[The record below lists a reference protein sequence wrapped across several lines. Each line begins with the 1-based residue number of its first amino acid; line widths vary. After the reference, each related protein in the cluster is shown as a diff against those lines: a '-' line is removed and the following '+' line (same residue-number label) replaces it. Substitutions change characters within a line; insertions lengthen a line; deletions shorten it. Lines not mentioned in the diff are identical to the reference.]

1 MPSLNWI
8 GKKDI
13 KNHHN
18 NIEYRVLDCKES
30 FGDPE
35 NGNLIVKGDN
45 LLGLKALLPYYAGKI
60 KMIYIDP
67 PYNTG
72 NTSWVYND
80 SVDSPTIKKWLEK
93 TVDINDLSR
102 SDKWLCMLYPRMKL
116 LEQFLSEDG
125 VIFVSIDDAEVS
137 RLRMLMDSVFGK
149 NNFMANFI
157 WNSKQGKLGTTDS
170 VAVGHEYI
178 VSYAKNSSVFE
189 FMKIVTVNEKTK
201 NERLRQWGQG
211 DKREDRATMFYP
223 ILRDLETSQIST
235 IPEEE
240 YDLIL
245 IDKANKI
252 FDENYMQELKEK
264 YEALG
269 YEVIYPIKDNG
280 GYGRWRVGLST
291 AKDLADQNLL
301 FADTSNKGNR
311 EVYRI
316 KQAGKIS
323 ETAIDSVLPA
333 FTGKTANG
341 TSLLKQIF
349 ENTEVFDYPK
359 PITLIQ
365 YLMKIAQVSKEDYIL
380 DSFAGSG
387 TTGHAVIDQ
396 NAKDNGNRKFILV
409 EMEDYAETVTKERV
423 KRVIEG
429 YKFSGKLKTPL
440 IEPVKLTAAK
450 LLNEKFMGKLMGEI
464 NQFIKQTEAEGHKV
478 DKKLKD
484 NVLSLESVKEIT
496 EKVEG
501 LGGGF
506 QYCELSEPLLD
517 ELGLLSEHVTYEM
530 LSKHIYFTEFGTAL
544 NIDSISEEN
553 DFVGT
558 FEDTELYIFM
568 DKDFDLEQFERIT
581 NSEAEE
587 YIIYVDTWSISE
599 DLLKEHNITIKRIPS
614 EIKGA

>member
-18 NIEYRVLDCKES
+18 NIEYRVLDCKEN

-80 SVDSPTIKKWLEK
+80 SVDSETIKKWLEK
-93 TVDINDLSR
+93 TVDTNDLSR

-137 RLRMLMDSVFGK
+137 RLRMIMDSVFGK

-223 ILRDLETSQIST
+223 ILRNLETSEIST

-245 IDKANKI
+245 IDNINKI
-252 FDENYMQELKEK
+252 FDEDYIQELKEK
-264 YEALG
+264 YESLG

-280 GYGRWRVGLST
+280 TYGRWRVGLTT

-316 KQAGKIS
+316 KQAGKLS

-341 TSLLKQIF
+341 TSMLKQIF
-349 ENTEVFDYPK
+349 EDREVFDYPK

-387 TTGHAVIDQ
+387 TTGHAVLDQ

-409 EMEDYAETVTKERV
+409 EMEDYAETVTKERIE
-423 KRVIEG
+423 RVIGG
-429 YKFSGKLKTPL
+429 YTFTGKLKTPL

-450 LLNEKFMGKLMGEI
+450 LLNEKFMGKLLGEI
-464 NQFIKQTEAEGHKV
+464 NQFIEQIKEEGHKV

-496 EKVEG
+496 ERVEG

-506 QYCELSEPLLD
+506 KYCELSEPLLD

-544 NIDSISEEN
+544 NIETISEEN
-553 DFVGT
+553 NYVGS
-558 FEDTELYIFM
+558 FKDTELYIFM
-568 DKDFDLEQFERIT
+568 ETDFDLEQFERIT
-581 NSEAEE
+581 NTEAEA

-599 DLLKEHNITIKRIPS
+599 EILKENNITIRRIPT